1 MTILRTLPVRAA
13 LLPFMGWTL
22 LFAVISWCRP
32 TLLRVPKKHC
42 GTSWGVDVGW
52 KTDWGILNAPLQ
64 RQGREPESAG
74 AQAATDCAPTSTP
87 AMRYA
92 VGGLGPRR

>member
-52 KTDWGILNAPLQ
+52 KTDWGILNAPASGEAMAELILD
-64 RQGREPESAG
+64 GV
-74 AQAATDCAPTSTP
+74 TSQVDLRAFDP
-87 AMRYA
+87 ARLM
-92 VGGLGPRR
+92 